1 MRQAANISGMITDMI
16 GVRIW
21 KVGFQGRRL
30 LWGIT
35 RWSDGRHRQLEEGEG
50 QTTIARYMSLHPPQ
64 SRPAKPNLFLTF
76 TISRCKRRKNLA
88 EYLV

>member
-1 MRQAANISGMITDMI
+1 MITDMI

-35 RWSDGRHRQLEEGEG
+35 RWSDGGTHTGWRASQRVPYSYVPALSWLSPCKTQL
-50 QTTIARYMSLHPPQ
+50 
-64 SRPAKPNLFLTF
+64 
-76 TISRCKRRKNLA
+76 ISDIYDKQM
-88 EYLV
+88 